1 MKTLKYKCTLLSDI
15 ILTQNAGTKTQ
26 QGTLDFIPGNAFLG
40 IAASKLYGTLSQE
53 ESLEMFHSGHV
64 RFGDA
69 HPLSG
74 NIRSLRIPAV
84 YYYKKGENIF
94 DDGAYIM
101 YNWNP
106 GDAQSKQCRSGFYTF
121 DNDSAIEI
129 KTDKSVAIKS
139 AYDRDKRRSKDEQ
152 MYSYESL
159 RKGLELGFEVEIDN
173 DSYEKAINEA
183 LIGKR
188 HIGHSKTSQYG
199 LVEIT
204 ADEEFV
210 TFNSRDAGTEEF
222 ATVYAD
228 GRLIFIDKDSGM
240 TTFQPTAEDLGFESN
255 AEAEI
260 DWEKSQIRTFQY
272 APWNAK
278 RQNPDTDR
286 CGIEKGSVFVVK
298 LKKGTHSPSDSRYIG
313 AYQCEGFGKVIYN
326 PAFLDSDED
335 GRVPIT
341 FTKSE
346 ADKGT
351 RSEDIFIPANSL
363 NTCLLQVLKSRML
376 SDHQNENYKI
386 VNDMVGKLLRTFKKN
401 GEQFASQWGY
411 IRNLAERSSDL
422 SKFYDDLQEYLN
434 HGVAKDKWEF
444 KKQELYTQIDN
455 LIKNEKVNDANWRY
469 IMINLSAEM
478 AKKCKQN

>member
-1 MKTLKYKCTLLSDI
+1 MKTLKYKCTLLSNI

-53 ESLEMFHSGHV
+53 ESLEIFHSSHV

-84 YYYKKGENIF
+84 YYYKKGENLF

-101 YNWNP
+101 YKWDP
-106 GDAQSKQCRSGFYTF
+106 GDAQTKQCRSGFYTF

-159 RKGLELGFEVEIDN
+159 HKGLELSFEVEIDN
-173 DSYEKAINEA
+173 DSYEKTINEA

-240 TTFQPTAEDLGFESN
+240 PTFQPTAEDLGFESN
-255 AEAEI
+255 AEI

-298 LKKGTHSPSDSRYIG
+298 LNGTHSPSDSSHIG

-335 GRVPIT
+335 GRVPLRFAKNDSDKDNRREEIT
-341 FTKSE
+341 
-346 ADKGT
+346 
-351 RSEDIFIPANSL
+351 IPANSS
-363 NTCLLQVLKSRML
+363 NTSLLQVLKSRMI

-386 VNDMVGKLLRTFKKN
+386 VNDMVNKLLRTFKKN
-401 GEQFASQWGY
+401 GEQFASQCGY

-478 AKKCKQN
+478 AKKCKQ

>member
-40 IAASKLYGTLSQE
+40 IVASKLYGTLSQE

-84 YYYKKGENIF
+84 YYYKKGENLF
-94 DDGAYIM
+94 DDRAYIM
-101 YNWNP
+101 YKWDP
-106 GDAQSKQCRSGFYTF
+106 GDAQPKQCRSGFYTF
-121 DNDSAIEI
+121 VNNSALEI

-173 DSYEKAINEA
+173 DSLEKAINEA
-183 LIGKR
+183 LTGKR

-204 ADEEFV
+204 AGEESV
-210 TFNSRDAGTEEF
+210 TFNSREAGTEEF

-240 TTFQPTAEDLGFESN
+240 PTFQPTAEDLGFESN
-255 AEAEI
+255 AEI
-260 DWEKSQIRTFQY
+260 DWGKSQIRTFQY

-278 RQNPDTDR
+278 RQNPDSDR
-286 CGIEKGSVFVVK
+286 CGIEKGSVFVVN
-298 LKKGTHSPSDSRYIG
+298 LKKGTHSPSNSRYIG

-326 PAFLDSDED
+326 PAFLDCDKDGKVPLRFAKSDPDKDNRREE
-335 GRVPIT
+335 IT
-341 FTKSE
+341 
-346 ADKGT
+346 
-351 RSEDIFIPANSL
+351 IPANSS
-363 NTCLLQVLKSRML
+363 NTSLLQVLKSRMI
-376 SDHQNENYKI
+376 SDQQNENYKI
-386 VNDMVGKLLRTFKKN
+386 VNDIVKKLLLTFKKN

-411 IRNLAERSSDL
+411 IRNLAESSSDFG
-422 SKFYDDLQEYLN
+422 KFYDDLQEYLN

-478 AKKCKQN
+478 AKKCKQ

>member
-40 IAASKLYGTLSQE
+40 IAAAKLYGTLSQE

-64 RFGDA
+64 RFSDA

-84 YYYKKGENIF
+84 YYYKKGENLF

-101 YNWNP
+101 YKWKP
-106 GDAQSKQCRSGFYTF
+106 GDAQPKQCRSGFYTF
-121 DNDSAIEI
+121 VNNSALEI

-159 RKGLELGFEVEIDN
+159 RKGLELGFEVEIDI
-173 DSYEKAINEA
+173 DSFENAINEA
-183 LIGKR
+183 LTGKR

-204 ADEEFV
+204 AGEESV
-210 TFNSRDAGTEEF
+210 TFNSREAGTEEL

-240 TTFQPTAEDLGFESN
+240 PTFQPTAEDLGFESN
-255 AEAEI
+255 AEI

-286 CGIEKGSVFVVK
+286 CGIEKGSVFVVD
-298 LKKGTHSPSDSRYIG
+298 LKGTHSPSDSRYIG

-326 PAFLDSDED
+326 PAFLDCDKD
-335 GRVPIT
+335 GKVPIT
-341 FTKSE
+341 FTKGEVNKNKES
-346 ADKGT
+346 
-351 RSEDIFIPANSL
+351 RVISIPANSL
-363 NTCLLQVLKSRML
+363 NACLLRILDSRVT
-376 SDHQNENYKI
+376 SGHQNDNYKI
-386 VNDMVGKLLRTFKKN
+386 VNDMVRKLLPTFKKN

-455 LIKNEKVNDANWRY
+455 LIKNEKFNDANWRY

>member
-26 QGTLDFIPGNAFLG
+26 QGALDFIPGNAFLG

-69 HPLSG
+69 HPLYG
-74 NIRSLRIPAV
+74 NIRSLRIPAA
-84 YYYKKGENIF
+84 YYYKKGESLF

-101 YNWNP
+101 YNWTP
-106 GDAQSKQCRSGFYTF
+106 GDDQPKQCRSGFYTF
-121 DNDSAIEI
+121 DNDSALEI

-173 DSYEKAINEA
+173 DRLEKPINDA
-183 LIGKR
+183 LTGKR

-204 ADEEFV
+204 AGEESV
-210 TFNSRDAGTEEF
+210 TFNSREAGTEEF

-240 TTFQPTAEDLGFESN
+240 PTFQPTAEDLGFESN
-255 AEAEI
+255 AEI
-260 DWEKSQIRTFQY
+260 DWGKSQIRTFQY

-278 RQNPDTDR
+278 RQNPDSDR
-286 CGIEKGSVFVVK
+286 CGIEKGSVFVVN

-326 PAFLDSDED
+326 PAFLDCDKDGKVPLRFAKSD
-335 GRVPIT
+335 P
-341 FTKSE
+341 
-346 ADKGT
+346 DKDNRREET
-351 RSEDIFIPANSL
+351 TIPANSS
-363 NTCLLQVLKSRML
+363 NTSLLQVLKSRMI
-376 SDHQNENYKI
+376 SDQQNENYKI
-386 VNDMVGKLLRTFKKN
+386 VNDIVKKLLPTFKKN

-411 IRNLAERSSDL
+411 IRNLAESSSDFG
-422 SKFYDDLQEYLN
+422 KFYDDLQEYLN

-455 LIKNEKVNDANWRY
+455 LIKKEKVNDANWRY

-478 AKKCKQN
+478 AKKCKQ

>member
-84 YYYKKGENIF
+84 YYYKKGENLF

-106 GDAQSKQCRSGFYTF
+106 GDAQPKQCRSGFYTF
-121 DNDSAIEI
+121 DNDSALEI

-173 DSYEKAINEA
+173 DSFEKAINEA

-199 LVEIT
+199 LVNIT
-204 ADEEFV
+204 ADEKLV
-210 TFNSRDAGTEEF
+210 TFNSREAGKEKD

-240 TTFQPTAEDLGFESN
+240 PTFQPTAEDLGFESG
-255 AEAEI
+255 AEI
-260 DWEKSQIRTFQY
+260 DWKKSQIRTFQY

-286 CGIEKGSVFVVK
+286 CGIEKGSVFVVD
-298 LKKGTHSPSDSRYIG
+298 LNGTHSPSDSRYIG

-346 ADKGT
+346 ANKGKGNK
-351 RSEDIFIPANSL
+351 EIFIPTNSL
-363 NTCLLQVLKSRML
+363 NTCLLQALKSRMI

-386 VNDMVGKLLRTFKKN
+386 VNDMVNKLLPTFKKN
-401 GEQFASQWGY
+401 SEQFASQWGY
-411 IRNLAERSSDL
+411 IRNLAENSSDFT
-422 SKFYDDLQEYLN
+422 SFKNDLYNYLDK
-434 HGVAKDKWEF
+434 GVAKDKWEF
-444 KKQELYTQIDN
+444 KKQELYTQIE
-455 LIKNEKVNDANWRY
+455 NEKVNDANWRY

>member
-84 YYYKKGENIF
+84 YYYKKGENLF

-101 YNWNP
+101 YKWDP
-106 GDAQSKQCRSGFYTF
+106 GDAQPKQCRSGFYTF

-159 RKGLELGFEVEIDN
+159 HKGLELSFEVEIDN
-173 DSYEKAINEA
+173 DSYEKTINEA

-240 TTFQPTAEDLGFESN
+240 PTFQPTAEDLGFESN
-255 AEAEI
+255 AEI

-298 LKKGTHSPSDSRYIG
+298 LNGTHSPSDSSHIG

-335 GRVPIT
+335 GRVPLRFAKNDSDKDNRREEIT
-341 FTKSE
+341 
-346 ADKGT
+346 
-351 RSEDIFIPANSL
+351 IPANSS
-363 NTCLLQVLKSRML
+363 NTSLLQVLKSRMI

-386 VNDMVGKLLRTFKKN
+386 VNDMVNKLLRTFKKN

-411 IRNLAERSSDL
+411 IRNSC
-422 SKFYDDLQEYLN
+422 
-434 HGVAKDKWEF
+434 G
-444 KKQELYTQIDN
+444 
-455 LIKNEKVNDANWRY
+455 KV
-469 IMINLSAEM
+469 I
-478 AKKCKQN
+478 

>member
-15 ILTQNAGTKTQ
+15 ILTQNDGTKTQ

-40 IAASKLYGTLSQE
+40 IVASKLYGTLSQE

-84 YYYKKGENIF
+84 YYYKKGENLF
-94 DDGAYIM
+94 DDRAYIM
-101 YNWNP
+101 YKWDP
-106 GDAQSKQCRSGFYTF
+106 GDAQPKQCRSGFYTF
-121 DNDSAIEI
+121 VNNSALEI

-173 DSYEKAINEA
+173 DSLEKAINEA
-183 LIGKR
+183 LTGKR

-204 ADEEFV
+204 AGEESV
-210 TFNSRDAGTEEF
+210 TFNSREAGTEEF

-240 TTFQPTAEDLGFESN
+240 PTFQPTAEDLGFESN
-255 AEAEI
+255 AEI
-260 DWEKSQIRTFQY
+260 DWGKSQIRTFQY

-278 RQNPDTDR
+278 RQNPDSDR
-286 CGIEKGSVFVVK
+286 CGIEKGSVFVVN
-298 LKKGTHSPSDSRYIG
+298 LKKGTHSPSNSRYIG

-326 PAFLDSDED
+326 PAFLDCDKDGKVPLRFAKSDPDKDNRREE
-335 GRVPIT
+335 IT
-341 FTKSE
+341 
-346 ADKGT
+346 
-351 RSEDIFIPANSL
+351 IPANSS
-363 NTCLLQVLKSRML
+363 NTSLLQVLKSRMI
-376 SDHQNENYKI
+376 SDQQNENYKI
-386 VNDMVGKLLRTFKKN
+386 VNDIVKKLLLTFKKN

-411 IRNLAERSSDL
+411 IRNLAESSSDFG
-422 SKFYDDLQEYLN
+422 KFYDDLQEYLN

-478 AKKCKQN
+478 AKKCKQ

>member
-84 YYYKKGENIF
+84 YYYKKGENLF

-106 GDAQSKQCRSGFYTF
+106 GDAQPKQCRSGFYTF
-121 DNDSAIEI
+121 DNDSALEI

-173 DSYEKAINEA
+173 DSFEETINEA

-199 LVEIT
+199 LVNIT
-204 ADEEFV
+204 ADEELV
-210 TFNSRDAGTEEF
+210 TFNSKEAGTEEF

-228 GRLIFIDKDSGM
+228 GRLIFIDKDSGVP
-240 TTFQPTAEDLGFESN
+240 TFQPTVEELGFGSK
-255 AEAEI
+255 ATI
-260 DWEKSQIRTFQY
+260 DWERSQIRTFQY

-286 CGIEKGSVFVVK
+286 CGIEKGSVFVVN
-298 LKKGTHSPSDSRYIG
+298 LNGTQSPSDSRYIG
-313 AYQCEGFGKVIYN
+313 VYQCEGFGKVIYN

-346 ADKGT
+346 ANKGK
-351 RSEDIFIPANSL
+351 ENKEIFIPTNSL
-363 NTCLLQVLKSRML
+363 NTCLLQALKSRMI

-386 VNDMVGKLLRTFKKN
+386 VNDMVNKLLPTFKKN

-411 IRNLAERSSDL
+411 IRNLAEKSSDFT
-422 SKFYDDLQEYLN
+422 SFKNDLREYLDK
-434 HGVAKDKWEF
+434 GVAKDKWEF
-444 KKQELYTQIDN
+444 KKQELYTQI
-455 LIKNEKVNDANWRY
+455 KNETVNDTNWRD
-469 IMINLSAEM
+469 IMINLSSEM
-478 AKKCKQN
+478 AKKCKQK

>member
-69 HPLSG
+69 HPLSD

-84 YYYKKGENIF
+84 YYYKKGENLF
-94 DDGAYIM
+94 DDGAYVM
-101 YNWNP
+101 YKWKNP
-106 GDAQSKQCRSGFYTF
+106 GDAQPKQCRSGFYTF

-210 TFNSRDAGTEEF
+210 TFNSKEAGTEEF

-240 TTFQPTAEDLGFESN
+240 PTFQPTAEDLGFESG
-255 AEAEI
+255 AEI

-286 CGIEKGSVFVVK
+286 CGIEKGSVFVVN
-298 LKKGTHSPSDSRYIG
+298 LKKRTHSPSDSRYIG

-346 ADKGT
+346 ANKGK
-351 RSEDIFIPANSL
+351 ENKEIFIPTNSL
-363 NTCLLQVLKSRML
+363 NTCLLQALKSRMI

-386 VNDMVGKLLRTFKKN
+386 VNDMVNKLLSTFKKN

-411 IRNLAERSSDL
+411 IRNLAENSSDFT
-422 SKFYDDLQEYLN
+422 SFKNDLYNYLDK
-434 HGVAKDKWEF
+434 GVAKDKWEF
-444 KKQELYTQIDN
+444 KKQELYTQIE
-455 LIKNEKVNDANWRY
+455 NEKVNDANWRY

>member
-84 YYYKKGENIF
+84 YYYKKGENLF

-106 GDAQSKQCRSGFYTF
+106 GDAQPKQCRSGFYTF
-121 DNDSAIEI
+121 DNDSALEI

-173 DSYEKAINEA
+173 DSFEKTINEA

-199 LVEIT
+199 LVNIT
-204 ADEEFV
+204 ADEQLV
-210 TFNSRDAGTEEF
+210 TFNSREAGTEEF

-228 GRLIFIDKDSGM
+228 GRLIFIDKDSGVP
-240 TTFQPTAEDLGFESN
+240 TFQPTVEELGFGSK
-255 AEAEI
+255 ATI
-260 DWEKSQIRTFQY
+260 DWERSQIRTFQY

-286 CGIEKGSVFVVK
+286 CGIEKGSVFVVN
-298 LKKGTHSPSDSRYIG
+298 LNGTQSPSDSRYIG
-313 AYQCEGFGKVIYN
+313 VYQCEGFGKVIYN

-363 NTCLLQVLKSRML
+363 NTCLLQVVKSRLL

-386 VNDMVGKLLRTFKKN
+386 VNDMVKKLLQTFKKD

-411 IRNLAERSSDL
+411 IRNLAENSSDFT
-422 SKFYDDLQEYLN
+422 SFKNDLREYLDK
-434 HGVAKDKWEF
+434 GVAKDKWEF
-444 KKQELYTQIDN
+444 KKQELYTQI
-455 LIKNEKVNDANWRY
+455 KNETVNDTNWRD
-469 IMINLSAEM
+469 IMINLSSEM
-478 AKKCKQN
+478 AKKCKQK

>member
-15 ILTQNAGTKTQ
+15 ILTQNAGTKAQ

-40 IAASKLYGTLSQE
+40 IAASKLYGILSQE

-84 YYYKKGENIF
+84 YYYKKGENLF

-101 YNWNP
+101 YKWNP
-106 GDAQSKQCRSGFYTF
+106 GDAQPKQCRSGFYTF
-121 DNDSAIEI
+121 NNDSALEI

-173 DSYEKAINEA
+173 DSLEKAINEA

-199 LVEIT
+199 LVKIT
-204 ADEEFV
+204 ADEKFV
-210 TFNSRDAGTEEF
+210 TFNSREAGTEEF

-228 GRLIFIDKDSGM
+228 GRLIFIDKDSGV
-240 TTFQPTAEDLGFESN
+240 TTFQPTVEELGFGSD
-255 AEAEI
+255 AKI

-278 RQNPDTDR
+278 RQTPDTDR

-298 LKKGTHSPSDSRYIG
+298 LNGTQSPSDSRYIG
-313 AYQCEGFGKVIYN
+313 AYQCEGFGKVIYT
-326 PAFLDSDED
+326 PAFLDCDKD
-335 GRVPIT
+335 GKVPLR
-341 FTKSE
+341 FTKSDP
-346 ADKGT
+346 DKDNRREEIT
-351 RSEDIFIPANSL
+351 IPANSS
-363 NTCLLQVLKSRML
+363 NTSLLQVLKSRMI
-376 SDHQNENYKI
+376 SDQQNENYKI
-386 VNDMVGKLLRTFKKN
+386 VNDMARKLLPTFKKN

-411 IRNLAERSSDL
+411 IRNLAERSSDFD
-422 SKFYDDLQEYLN
+422 KFYDDLQKYLN
-434 HGVAKDKWEF
+434 DGVAEDKWKF
-444 KKQELYTQIDN
+444 KKQELYTQIEN
-455 LIKNEKVNDANWRY
+455 GKVNDANWRY

-478 AKKCKQN
+478 AKKCNQK

>member
-1 MKTLKYKCTLLSDI
+1 MKTLKYKCTLLSDM

-74 NIRSLRIPAV
+74 NIRSLRIPAA
-84 YYYKKGENIF
+84 YYYKKGENLF
-94 DDGAYIM
+94 DDGVYIM
-101 YNWNP
+101 YKWNP
-106 GDAQSKQCRSGFYTF
+106 GDAQPKQCRSGFYTF
-121 DNDSAIEI
+121 NNDSALEI

-173 DSYEKAINEA
+173 DSLEKAINEA

-210 TFNSRDAGTEEF
+210 TFNSREAGTEKF

-240 TTFQPTAEDLGFESN
+240 PTFQPTVEELGFGSY
-255 AEAEI
+255 AEI

-272 APWNAK
+272 SPWNAK
-278 RQNPDTDR
+278 RQTPDTDR

-298 LKKGTHSPSDSRYIG
+298 LNGTQSPSDSRYIG

-326 PAFLDSDED
+326 PAFLDCDKD
-335 GRVPIT
+335 GKVPLR
-341 FTKSE
+341 FTKSDP
-346 ADKGT
+346 DKDNRREEIT
-351 RSEDIFIPANSL
+351 IPANSS
-363 NTCLLQVLKSRML
+363 NTSLLQVLKSRMI
-376 SDHQNENYKI
+376 SDQQNENYKI
-386 VNDMVGKLLRTFKKN
+386 VNDMARKLLPTFKKN

-411 IRNLAERSSDL
+411 IRNLAERSSDFD
-422 SKFYDDLQEYLN
+422 KFYDDLQKYLN
-434 HGVAKDKWEF
+434 DGVAEDKWKF
-444 KKQELYTQIDN
+444 KKQELYTQIEN
-455 LIKNEKVNDANWRY
+455 GKVNDANWRY

-478 AKKCKQN
+478 AKKCNQK

>member
-84 YYYKKGENIF
+84 YYYKKGENLF

-106 GDAQSKQCRSGFYTF
+106 GDAQPKQCRSGFYTF
-121 DNDSAIEI
+121 DNDSALEI

-173 DSYEKAINEA
+173 DSFEETINEA

-199 LVEIT
+199 LVNIT
-204 ADEEFV
+204 ADEELV
-210 TFNSRDAGTEEF
+210 TFNSKEAGTEEF

-228 GRLIFIDKDSGM
+228 GRLIFIDKDSGVP
-240 TTFQPTAEDLGFESN
+240 TFQPTAEELGFGSK
-255 AEAEI
+255 ATI
-260 DWEKSQIRTFQY
+260 DWERSQIRTFQY

-286 CGIEKGSVFVVK
+286 CGIEKGSVFVVN
-298 LKKGTHSPSDSRYIG
+298 LNGTQSPSDSRYIG

-346 ADKGT
+346 ANKGK
-351 RSEDIFIPANSL
+351 ENKEIFIPTNSL
-363 NTCLLQVLKSRML
+363 NTCLLQALKSRMI

-386 VNDMVGKLLRTFKKN
+386 VNDMVNKLLPTFKKN

-411 IRNLAERSSDL
+411 IRNLAEKSSDFT
-422 SKFYDDLQEYLN
+422 SFKNDLREYLDK
-434 HGVAKDKWEF
+434 GVAKDKWEF
-444 KKQELYTQIDN
+444 KKQELYTQI
-455 LIKNEKVNDANWRY
+455 KNETVNDTNWRD
-469 IMINLSAEM
+469 IMINLSSEM
-478 AKKCKQN
+478 AKKCKQK

>member
-84 YYYKKGENIF
+84 YYYKKGENLF
-94 DDGAYIM
+94 DDGAHIM
-101 YNWNP
+101 YKWNP
-106 GDAQSKQCRSGFYTF
+106 GDAQPKQCRSGFYTF
-121 DNDSAIEI
+121 NNDSALEI

-173 DSYEKAINEA
+173 DSLEKAINEA

-199 LVEIT
+199 LVKIT

-210 TFNSRDAGTEEF
+210 TLNSREAGTEEF

-228 GRLIFIDKDSGM
+228 GRLIFIDKDSGV
-240 TTFQPTAEDLGFESN
+240 TTFQPTVEELGFGSD
-255 AEAEI
+255 AKI

-278 RQNPDTDR
+278 RQTPDTDR
-286 CGIEKGSVFVVK
+286 CGIEKGSVFVVN
-298 LKKGTHSPSDSRYIG
+298 LNGTQSPSDSRYIG

-326 PAFLDSDED
+326 PAFLDCDKDGKVPLRFAKSDPDKDNRREE
-335 GRVPIT
+335 IT
-341 FTKSE
+341 
-346 ADKGT
+346 
-351 RSEDIFIPANSL
+351 IPANSS
-363 NTCLLQVLKSRML
+363 NTSLLQVLKSRMI
-376 SDHQNENYKI
+376 SDQQNENYKI
-386 VNDMVGKLLRTFKKN
+386 VNDMARKLLPTFKKN

-411 IRNLAERSSDL
+411 IRNLAERSSDFT
-422 SKFYDDLQEYLN
+422 SFKNDLREYLDK
-434 HGVAKDKWEF
+434 GVAKDKWEF
-444 KKQELYTQIDN
+444 KKQELYDQ
-455 LIKNEKVNDANWRY
+455 IKNEKVNDANWRY

-478 AKKCKQN
+478 AKKCKQK

>member
-40 IAASKLYGTLSQE
+40 IAAAKLYGTLSQE

-84 YYYKKGENIF
+84 YYYKKGENLF

-101 YNWNP
+101 YKWNP
-106 GDAQSKQCRSGFYTF
+106 GDAQPKQCRSGFYTF

-173 DSYEKAINEA
+173 DSLEKAINEA
-183 LIGKR
+183 LTGKR

-204 ADEEFV
+204 AGEESV
-210 TFNSRDAGTEEF
+210 TFNSREAGTEEF

-228 GRLIFIDKDSGM
+228 GRLIFIDKNSGM
-240 TTFQPTAEDLGFESN
+240 PTFQPTAEDLGFESN
-255 AEAEI
+255 AEI

-286 CGIEKGSVFVVK
+286 CGIEKGSVFVVN

-326 PAFLDSDED
+326 PAFLDCDKDGKVPLRFAKSDPGKDNRREE
-335 GRVPIT
+335 IT
-341 FTKSE
+341 
-346 ADKGT
+346 
-351 RSEDIFIPANSL
+351 IPANSS
-363 NTCLLQVLKSRML
+363 NTSLLQVLKSRMI
-376 SDHQNENYKI
+376 SDQQNENYKI
-386 VNDMVGKLLRTFKKN
+386 VNDMVKKLLLTFKKN

-411 IRNLAERSSDL
+411 IRNLAESSSDFG
-422 SKFYDDLQEYLN
+422 KFYDDLQEYLN

-444 KKQELYTQIDN
+444 KKQELYDQ
-455 LIKNEKVNDANWRY
+455 IKNEKVNDANWRY

-478 AKKCKQN
+478 AKKCKQ

>member
-40 IAASKLYGTLSQE
+40 IAASKLYSTLSPE

-74 NIRSLRIPAV
+74 NIRLLRIPAV
-84 YYYKKGENIF
+84 YYYKKGENLF

-101 YNWNP
+101 YKWNP
-106 GDAQSKQCRSGFYTF
+106 GDAQPKQCRSGFYTF
-121 DNDSAIEI
+121 NNDSALEI

-152 MYSYESL
+152 MYSYESI
-159 RKGLELGFEVEIDN
+159 RKGLELCFEVEIDN
-173 DSYEKAINEA
+173 DSLEKAINEA

-204 ADEEFV
+204 EDEEFV
-210 TFNSRDAGTEEF
+210 TFNSREAVTEEF

-228 GRLIFIDKDSGM
+228 GRLIFIDKYSGM
-240 TTFQPTAEDLGFESN
+240 PTFQPTAEDLGFESN

-286 CGIEKGSVFVVK
+286 CGVEKGSVFVVN

-326 PAFLDSDED
+326 PAFLDCDKDGKVPLRFAKSDPDNDNRREE
-335 GRVPIT
+335 IT
-341 FTKSE
+341 
-346 ADKGT
+346 
-351 RSEDIFIPANSL
+351 IPANSS
-363 NTCLLQVLKSRML
+363 NTSLLQVLKSRMI
-376 SDHQNENYKI
+376 SDQQNENYKI
-386 VNDMVGKLLRTFKKN
+386 VNDMVNKLLPTFKKN

-444 KKQELYTQIDN
+444 KKQELYDQ
-455 LIKNEKVNDANWRY
+455 IKNEKVNDANWRY

>member
-40 IAASKLYGTLSQE
+40 IVASKLYGTLSQE

-84 YYYKKGENIF
+84 YYYKKGENLF

-101 YNWNP
+101 YKWDS
-106 GDAQSKQCRSGFYTF
+106 GDAQPKQCRSGFYTF
-121 DNDSAIEI
+121 VNNSALEI

-173 DSYEKAINEA
+173 DSLEKAINEA
-183 LIGKR
+183 LTGKR

-204 ADEEFV
+204 AGEESV
-210 TFNSRDAGTEEF
+210 TFNSREAGTEEF

-240 TTFQPTAEDLGFESN
+240 PTFQPTAEDLGFESN
-255 AEAEI
+255 AEI
-260 DWEKSQIRTFQY
+260 DWGKSQIRTFQY

-278 RQNPDTDR
+278 RQNPDSDR
-286 CGIEKGSVFVVK
+286 CGIEKGSVFVVN
-298 LKKGTHSPSDSRYIG
+298 LKKGTHSPSNSRYIG

-326 PAFLDSDED
+326 PAFLDCDKDGKVPLRFAKSDPDKDNRREE
-335 GRVPIT
+335 IT
-341 FTKSE
+341 
-346 ADKGT
+346 
-351 RSEDIFIPANSL
+351 IPANSS
-363 NTCLLQVLKSRML
+363 NTSLLQVLKSRMI
-376 SDHQNENYKI
+376 SDQQNENYKI
-386 VNDMVGKLLRTFKKN
+386 VNDIVKKLLLTFKKN

-411 IRNLAERSSDL
+411 IRNLAESSSDFG
-422 SKFYDDLQEYLN
+422 KFYDDLQEYLN

-478 AKKCKQN
+478 AKKCKQ

>member
-53 ESLEMFHSGHV
+53 KSLEMFHSGHV

-84 YYYKKGENIF
+84 YYYKKGENLF

-106 GDAQSKQCRSGFYTF
+106 DDAQPKQCRSGFYTF
-121 DNDSAIEI
+121 DNDSALEI

-173 DSYEKAINEA
+173 DSFEKTINEA

-199 LVEIT
+199 LVNIT
-204 ADEEFV
+204 ADEQLV
-210 TFNSRDAGTEEF
+210 TSNSREAGTEEF

-228 GRLIFIDKDSGM
+228 GRLIFIDKDSGVP
-240 TTFQPTAEDLGFESN
+240 TFQPTVEELGFGSK
-255 AEAEI
+255 ATI
-260 DWEKSQIRTFQY
+260 DWERSQIRTFQY

-286 CGIEKGSVFVVK
+286 CGIEKGSVFVVN
-298 LKKGTHSPSDSRYIG
+298 LNGTQSPSDSRYIG
-313 AYQCEGFGKVIYN
+313 VYQCEGFGKVIYN
-326 PAFLDSDED
+326 PAFLDSDEE

-363 NTCLLQVLKSRML
+363 NTCLLQVVKSRLL

-386 VNDMVGKLLRTFKKN
+386 VNDMVNKLLSTFKKN

-411 IRNLAERSSDL
+411 IRNLAEKSSDFT
-422 SKFYDDLQEYLN
+422 SFKNDLREYLDK
-434 HGVAKDKWEF
+434 GVAKDKWEF
-444 KKQELYTQIDN
+444 KKQELYTQI
-455 LIKNEKVNDANWRY
+455 KNETVNDTNWRD
-469 IMINLSAEM
+469 IMINLSSEM
-478 AKKCKQN
+478 AKKCKQK

>member
-1 MKTLKYKCTLLSDI
+1 
-15 ILTQNAGTKTQ
+15 
-26 QGTLDFIPGNAFLG
+26 
-40 IAASKLYGTLSQE
+40 
-53 ESLEMFHSGHV
+53 
-64 RFGDA
+64 
-69 HPLSG
+69 
-74 NIRSLRIPAV
+74 
-84 YYYKKGENIF
+84 
-94 DDGAYIM
+94 
-101 YNWNP
+101 
-106 GDAQSKQCRSGFYTF
+106 
-121 DNDSAIEI
+121 
-129 KTDKSVAIKS
+129 
-139 AYDRDKRRSKDEQ
+139 

-173 DSYEKAINEA
+173 DSFEETINEA

-199 LVEIT
+199 LVNIT
-204 ADEEFV
+204 ADEELV
-210 TFNSRDAGTEEF
+210 TFISKEAGTEEF

-228 GRLIFIDKDSGM
+228 GRLIFIDKDSGVP
-240 TTFQPTAEDLGFESN
+240 TFQPTVEELGFGSK
-255 AEAEI
+255 ATI
-260 DWEKSQIRTFQY
+260 DWERSQIRTFQY

-286 CGIEKGSVFVVK
+286 CGIEKGSVFVVN
-298 LKKGTHSPSDSRYIG
+298 LNGTQSPSDSRYIG
-313 AYQCEGFGKVIYN
+313 VYQCEGFGKVIYN

-346 ADKGT
+346 ANKGK
-351 RSEDIFIPANSL
+351 ENKEIFIPTNSL
-363 NTCLLQVLKSRML
+363 NTCLLQALKSRMI

-386 VNDMVGKLLRTFKKN
+386 VNDMVNKLLPTFKKN

-411 IRNLAERSSDL
+411 IRNLAENSSDL
-422 SKFYDDLQEYLN
+422 SKFYYDLQGYLN

>member
-53 ESLEMFHSGHV
+53 KSLEMFHSGHV

-74 NIRSLRIPAV
+74 NIRSLRIPAI
-84 YYYKKGENIF
+84 YYYKKRENLF

-106 GDAQSKQCRSGFYTF
+106 VDAQPKQCRSGFYTF
-121 DNDSAIEI
+121 DNDSALEI

-173 DSYEKAINEA
+173 DSFEETINEA

-199 LVEIT
+199 LVNIT
-204 ADEEFV
+204 ADEELV
-210 TFNSRDAGTEEF
+210 TFISKEAGTEEF
-222 ATVYAD
+222 AKVYAD
-228 GRLIFIDKDSGM
+228 GRLIFIDKDSGVP
-240 TTFQPTAEDLGFESN
+240 TFQPTVEELGFGSK
-255 AEAEI
+255 ATI
-260 DWEKSQIRTFQY
+260 DWERSQIRTFQY

-286 CGIEKGSVFVVK
+286 CGIEKGSVFVVN
-298 LKKGTHSPSDSRYIG
+298 LNGTQSPSDSRYIG
-313 AYQCEGFGKVIYN
+313 VYQCEGFGKVIYN

-346 ADKGT
+346 ANKGK
-351 RSEDIFIPANSL
+351 ENKEIFIPTNSL
-363 NTCLLQVLKSRML
+363 NTCLLQALKSRMI

-386 VNDMVGKLLRTFKKN
+386 VNDMVNKLLPTFKKN

-411 IRNLAERSSDL
+411 IRNLAENASDL
-422 SKFYDDLQEYLN
+422 SKFYYDLQGYLN

>member
-74 NIRSLRIPAV
+74 NIRSLRIPAA
-84 YYYKKGENIF
+84 YYYKKRENLF

-101 YNWNP
+101 YKWDP
-106 GDAQSKQCRSGFYTF
+106 GDAQPKQCRSGFYTF
-121 DNDSAIEI
+121 NNDSAIEI

-173 DSYEKAINEA
+173 DSLEKAINEA

-210 TFNSRDAGTEEF
+210 TFNSREAGTEKF

-240 TTFQPTAEDLGFESN
+240 PTFQPTVEELGFGSD
-255 AEAEI
+255 AEI

-278 RQNPDTDR
+278 RQTPDTDR

-298 LKKGTHSPSDSRYIG
+298 LNETQSPSDSRYIG

-326 PAFLDSDED
+326 PAFLDCDKDGKVPLRFAKSDPDKDNRREE
-335 GRVPIT
+335 IT
-341 FTKSE
+341 
-346 ADKGT
+346 
-351 RSEDIFIPANSL
+351 IPANSS
-363 NTCLLQVLKSRML
+363 NTSLLQVLKSRML
-376 SDHQNENYKI
+376 SDQQNENYKI
-386 VNDMVGKLLRTFKKN
+386 VNDMAWKLLPTFKKN

-422 SKFYDDLQEYLN
+422 SKFYYDLQEYLN

>member
-40 IAASKLYGTLSQE
+40 IAASKLYGTLSPE
-53 ESLEMFHSGHV
+53 ESLKMFHSGHV

-84 YYYKKGENIF
+84 YYYKKGENLF

-101 YNWNP
+101 YKWNP
-106 GDAQSKQCRSGFYTF
+106 GDTQPKQCRNGFYTF
-121 DNDSAIEI
+121 DNDSALEI

-159 RKGLELGFEVEIDN
+159 RKGLEFGFEVAIDN
-173 DSYEKAINEA
+173 DSLEKAINEA

-210 TFNSRDAGTEEF
+210 TFNSKGAGTEKF

-240 TTFQPTAEDLGFESN
+240 PTFQPTAEDLGFGFK
-255 AEAEI
+255 ATI

-278 RQNPDTDR
+278 RQTPDTDR
-286 CGIEKGSVFVVK
+286 CGIEKGSVFVVE
-298 LKKGTHSPSDSRYIG
+298 LNGTQSPSDSRYIG
-313 AYQCEGFGKVIYN
+313 VYQCEGFGKVIYN
-326 PAFLDSDED
+326 PAFLDSDEE

-386 VNDMVGKLLRTFKKN
+386 VNNMVRKLLPTFKKD

-411 IRNLAERSSDL
+411 IRNLAEKSSDFD
-422 SKFYDDLQEYLN
+422 KFYKDLQDYLDK
-434 HGVAKDKWEF
+434 GVTKDKWEF
-444 KKQELYTQIDN
+444 KKQELYTQI
-455 LIKNEKVNDANWRY
+455 KNEMVNDTNWRD

-478 AKKCKQN
+478 SKKCKQK

>member
-1 MKTLKYKCTLLSDI
+1 MKTLKYRCTLLSDI

-40 IAASKLYGTLSQE
+40 IVASKLYGTLSQE

-84 YYYKKGENIF
+84 YYYKKGENLF

-101 YNWNP
+101 YKWDP
-106 GDAQSKQCRSGFYTF
+106 GDAQPKQCRSGFYTF
-121 DNDSAIEI
+121 VNNSALEI

-173 DSYEKAINEA
+173 DSLEKAINEA
-183 LIGKR
+183 LTGKR

-204 ADEEFV
+204 AGEESV
-210 TFNSRDAGTEEF
+210 TFNSREAGTEEF

-240 TTFQPTAEDLGFESN
+240 PTFQPTAEDLGFESN
-255 AEAEI
+255 AEI
-260 DWEKSQIRTFQY
+260 DWGKSQIRTFQY

-278 RQNPDTDR
+278 RQNPDSDR
-286 CGIEKGSVFVVK
+286 CGIEKGSVFVVN
-298 LKKGTHSPSDSRYIG
+298 LKKGTHSPSNSRYIG

-326 PAFLDSDED
+326 PAFLDCDKDGKVPLRFAKSDPDKDNRREE
-335 GRVPIT
+335 IT
-341 FTKSE
+341 
-346 ADKGT
+346 
-351 RSEDIFIPANSL
+351 IPANSS
-363 NTCLLQVLKSRML
+363 NTSLLQVLKSRMI

-386 VNDMVGKLLRTFKKN
+386 VNDMVSKLLPTFKKN

-411 IRNLAERSSDL
+411 IRNLAESSSDFG
-422 SKFYDDLQEYLN
+422 KFYDDLQEYLN

-478 AKKCKQN
+478 AKKCKQ

>member
-84 YYYKKGENIF
+84 YYYKKGENLF

-101 YNWNP
+101 YKWNP
-106 GDAQSKQCRSGFYTF
+106 GDAQPKQCRSGFYTF
-121 DNDSAIEI
+121 DNDSALEI

-173 DSYEKAINEA
+173 DSLEKAINEA

-199 LVEIT
+199 LVNIT
-204 ADEEFV
+204 ADEKFV
-210 TFNSRDAGTEEF
+210 TFNSRNVGTGDF

-240 TTFQPTAEDLGFESN
+240 PTFQPTAEDLGFESN
-255 AEAEI
+255 AEI

-272 APWNAK
+272 ASWNAK

-286 CGIEKGSVFVVK
+286 CGIEKGGVFVVK
-298 LKKGTHSPSDSRYIG
+298 LNGTLSPSDSRYIG

-326 PAFLDSDED
+326 PTFLDCDKDGKVPLRFAKSDPDKDNRREE
-335 GRVPIT
+335 IT
-341 FTKSE
+341 
-346 ADKGT
+346 
-351 RSEDIFIPANSL
+351 IPANSS
-363 NTCLLQVLKSRML
+363 NTSLLQVLKSRMI
-376 SDHQNENYKI
+376 SDQQNENYKI
-386 VNDMVGKLLRTFKKN
+386 VNDMVRELLPTFKKD

-411 IRNLAERSSDL
+411 LRNLAERSSDFG
-422 SKFYDDLQEYLN
+422 SFYKGVKDYLDE
-434 HGVAKDKWEF
+434 GVAKDKWEF
-444 KKQELYTQIDN
+444 KKQELYTKIDN
-455 LIKNEKVNDANWRY
+455 LIKNEKVNDANRRY

>member
-53 ESLEMFHSGHV
+53 ESLEIFHSGHV

-84 YYYKKGENIF
+84 YYYKKGENLF

-101 YNWNP
+101 YKWDP
-106 GDAQSKQCRSGFYTF
+106 GDAQPKQCRSGFYTF

-159 RKGLELGFEVEIDN
+159 RKGLALGFEVEIDN
-173 DSYEKAINEA
+173 DSLEKAINEA
-183 LIGKR
+183 LTGKR

-204 ADEEFV
+204 AGEESV
-210 TFNSRDAGTEEF
+210 TFNSREAGTEEF

-228 GRLIFIDKDSGM
+228 GRLIFIDKDSGIP
-240 TTFQPTAEDLGFESN
+240 TFQPTAEDLGFESN
-255 AEAEI
+255 AEI

-286 CGIEKGSVFVVK
+286 CGIEKGSVFVVN

-326 PAFLDSDED
+326 PAFLDCDKDGKVPLRFAKSDPGKDNRREE
-335 GRVPIT
+335 IT
-341 FTKSE
+341 
-346 ADKGT
+346 
-351 RSEDIFIPANSL
+351 IPANSS
-363 NTCLLQVLKSRML
+363 NTSLLQVLKSRMI
-376 SDHQNENYKI
+376 SDQQNENYKI
-386 VNDMVGKLLRTFKKN
+386 VNDMVKKLLLTFKKN

-411 IRNLAERSSDL
+411 IRNLAESSSDFG
-422 SKFYDDLQEYLN
+422 KFYDDLQEYLN

-444 KKQELYTQIDN
+444 KKQELYDQ
-455 LIKNEKVNDANWRY
+455 IKNEKVNDANWRY

-478 AKKCKQN
+478 AKKCKQ

>member
-53 ESLEMFHSGHV
+53 KSLEMFHSGHV

-84 YYYKKGENIF
+84 YYYKKGENLF

-106 GDAQSKQCRSGFYTF
+106 GDAQPKQCRSGFYTF
-121 DNDSAIEI
+121 DNDSALEI

-173 DSYEKAINEA
+173 DSFEKTINEA

-199 LVEIT
+199 LVNIT
-204 ADEEFV
+204 ADEQLV
-210 TFNSRDAGTEEF
+210 TSNSREAGTEEF

-228 GRLIFIDKDSGM
+228 GRLIFIDKDSGVP
-240 TTFQPTAEDLGFESN
+240 TFQPTVEELGFGSK
-255 AEAEI
+255 ATI
-260 DWEKSQIRTFQY
+260 DWERSQIRTFQY

-286 CGIEKGSVFVVK
+286 CGIEKGSVFVVN
-298 LKKGTHSPSDSRYIG
+298 LNGTQSPSDSRYIG
-313 AYQCEGFGKVIYN
+313 VYQCEGFGKVIYN
-326 PAFLDSDED
+326 PAFLDSDEE

-363 NTCLLQVLKSRML
+363 NTCLLQVVKSRLL

-386 VNDMVGKLLRTFKKN
+386 VNDMVNKLLSTFKKN

-411 IRNLAERSSDL
+411 IRNLAEKSSDFT
-422 SKFYDDLQEYLN
+422 SFKNDLREYLDK
-434 HGVAKDKWEF
+434 GVAKDKWEF
-444 KKQELYTQIDN
+444 KKQELYTQI
-455 LIKNEKVNDANWRY
+455 KNETVNDTNWRD
-469 IMINLSAEM
+469 IMINLSSEM
-478 AKKCKQN
+478 AKKCKQK